1 MTDAFSLHLAAASH
15 TASTA
20 TVPPPSVPFEGSPT
34 RATTRSR
41 LTSGE
46 GRSRRR
52 TGGRSVTA
60 SVWVVLSLLA
70 ALVPLAYLVSVS
82 LMSQGQISAGS
93 LVPTPPDWGNWSA
106 ALTKTGL
113 PRAVL
118 NSVIASLAGAVLT
131 LVFALPAAWAMAR
144 HRTGG
149 RSLAGLVLSP
159 WLLPPVVA
167 IVPLFTLLRVLGLN
181 NTLVGLT
188 LVYALANTAVAIW
201 LLEGFVRRLP
211 VELDEAAQLD
221 GAGEWRVLVS
231 VVTPLLTPALV
242 AVGVIVAVLN
252 YNEFLFATFLTQGPD
267 AQTVPVV
274 LSLLLGERV
283 QDFGKIAAASL
294 IGVVPVFAA
303 AVFLQRRLV
312 TGLTAGAVK

>member
-1 MTDAFSLHLAAASH
+1 MTDVTLTAADVRPPIDSTRPEGAGGRFSPGGSGRR
-15 TASTA
+15 
-20 TVPPPSVPFEGSPT
+20 PSVK
-34 RATTRSR
+34 RS
-41 LTSGE
+41 TVAGAWV
-46 GRSRRR
+46 G
-52 TGGRSVTA
+52 A
-60 SVWVVLSLLA
+60 SLVA

-82 LMSQGQISAGS
+82 LMTQGQISAGS
-93 LVPTPPDWGNWSA
+93 LVPAAPAWGNWAA
-106 ALTKTGL
+106 ALTETGL
-113 PRAVL
+113 PRAIV
-118 NSVIASLAGAVLT
+118 NSVIASLGGALLT
-131 LVFALPAAWAMAR
+131 LAFALPAAWAMAR

-149 RSLAGLVLSP
+149 RTLAGLVLSP
-159 WLLPPVVA
+159 WLLPPIVA
-167 IVPLFTLLRVLGLN
+167 IVPVFTLLRVLGLN
-181 NTLVGLT
+181 NTLAGLT

-231 VVTPLLTPALV
+231 VVTPLLTPGLV

-267 AQTVPVV
+267 AQTVPVI
-274 LSLLLGERV
+274 LSLMLGERV

-312 TGLTAGAVK
+312 AGLTSGALK